1 MEQLLTVLR
10 DREIPLDRNDVQ
22 WAFKSSTARDEA
34 TAWTQE
40 YLQTASLLS
49 KNEHDLH
56 LKVNRGMTN
65 RLPEGS
71 LTAPVYDDELLDAIS
86 ALESSTATIEKQTET
101 LDAQR
106 DALLALVAQSDE
118 ISPQAERANTTRNR
132 RRAQEAGHLNF
143 DVEELSASVKDQLLM
158 SQKQTT
164 NALQSL
170 TAYASDR
177 LSLDNRKLEAM
188 SDLSS
193 KIDPISAHRTD
204 QKVIKQWCQALITF
218 RALEIKTRVETIYH
232 TKLAESQNGA
242 VRDGDAE
249 PHAEKEALEAEL
261 QSLRDEIA
269 SVAEMVVDHDLRLPI
284 FTSVQNSERS
294 REQWRQAWLAY

>member
-10 DREIPLDRNDVQ
+10 DREIPLDRDDVQ
-22 WAFKSSTARDEA
+22 WAFKSSKARDEA

-49 KNEHDLH
+49 KNELDSQ

-132 RRAQEAGHLNF
+132 RRAQEASHLNF

-170 TAYASDR
+170 TAYATDR
-177 LSLDNRKLEAM
+177 LALDNRKLEAM

-193 KIDPISAHRTD
+193 KIDPISDHRTD
-204 QKVIKQWCQALITF
+204 QKVIEQWCQALIAF
-218 RALEIKTRVETIYH
+218 RALEMKTRVETIYH

-242 VRDGDAE
+242 VHDGDAE

-284 FTSVQNSERS
+284 LTSVQNSERS
-294 REQWRQAWLAY
+294 REQSRQAWLAY